1 MTISRIIAWLITL
14 VFLAFAGWLA
24 YENRDRLV
32 DLAGHAHSPQVE
44 AETMEEGAA
53 APVAKVIVSEMAQ
66 ANLGIRALP
75 LRPGSYW
82 KTITVPGMVVD
93 RPGFSDRG
101 VVAPATGIVTKVHH
115 FPGEMVRS
123 GDILFTLRLSSETLH
138 QTQTDL
144 FKATQDIGLAREQ
157 RKRLADSAGAVPEAR
172 IIEVDNQITR
182 LQVAC
187 RAYSQELANRG
198 FTPEMVAS
206 VEAGRFVGEVVVV
219 APNRKANPVAT
230 AGGSDGIEM
239 FEVQELKVEL
249 GHQVQSGQVLCLL
262 SNHENLLVEGRAF
275 RDETALLE
283 RSVREKWPVSIDFQE
298 RTTDWGELNQEF
310 RIRHLANMIDPVS
323 RTFAFQIPLA
333 NQSRVVMD
341 EGRAQTLWRFRP
353 GQRVRIDVRIERLDN
368 VFVVP
373 SDAVAQDGAEA
384 HIFSQNANTFE
395 RLAVRIVARDRSK
408 AVLANDGSIAPGTFI
423 AQGAAAQ
430 LNRLVKA
437 GSAGGAPKGYHI
449 HADGSLHKNEEE
461 GR

>member
-1 MTISRIIAWLITL
+1 MTISRIIGWLITL
-14 VFLAFAGWLA
+14 VFISFAGWLA
-24 YENRDRLV
+24 YQNRDRLA
-32 DLAGHAHSPQVE
+32 DLAGHGHSPHGE
-44 AETMEEGAA
+44 AETLEEGAA

-66 ANLGIRALP
+66 ANLGIKALP

-123 GDILFTLRLSSETLH
+123 GEILFTLRLSSETLH

-144 FKATQDIGLAREQ
+144 FKAMQDIGLAREQ

-198 FTPEMVAS
+198 FSPEMVAS
-206 VEAGRFVGEVVVV
+206 IEAGRFVGEVVVV
-219 APNRKANPVAT
+219 APNRRSKPAET
-230 AGGSDGIEM
+230 AGGTDGAEM

-341 EGRAQTLWRFRP
+341 EGRSQTLWRFRP

-373 SDAVAQDGAEA
+373 SDAVALDGAEA
-384 HIFSQNANTFE
+384 HVFSQNANTFE
-395 RLAVRIVARDRSK
+395 RLPVRVVARDRRQ
-408 AVLANDGSIAPGTFI
+408 AVLANDGSIVPGTYV

>member
-1 MTISRIIAWLITL
+1 MSIFRVIGWSITL
-14 VFLAFAGWLA
+14 VCLAVAGLLG
-24 YENRDRLV
+24 YQHRDRLMSLLSHAEAPHDEGLADEV
-32 DLAGHAHSPQVE
+32 DQ
-44 AETMEEGAA
+44 A
-53 APVAKVIVSEMAQ
+53 APFAKVVLNEMAQ
-66 ANLGIRALP
+66 GNLGIRALP
-75 LRPGSYW
+75 LKPGSYW

-101 VVAPATGIVTKVHH
+101 VVAPATGIVTRVHH

-144 FKATQDIGLAREQ
+144 FKSMQDIALAREQ
-157 RKRLADSAGAVPEAR
+157 RKRLADSAGAIPEAR
-172 IIEVDNQITR
+172 IIEADNQITR

-187 RAYSQELANRG
+187 RAYSLELVNRG

-206 VEAGRFVGEVVVV
+206 VESGKFVGEVVVT
-219 APNRKANPVAT
+219 APNRNPKPLGT
-230 AGGSDGIEM
+230 AGGTDGAEM

-249 GHQVQSGQVLCLL
+249 GHQVQSGQVMCLL

-310 RIRHLANMIDPVS
+310 RIRHLANMIDPAT
-323 RTFAFQIPLA
+323 RTFAFQVPLT

-341 EGRAQTLWRFRP
+341 EGRSQTLWRFRP

-373 SDAVAQDGAEA
+373 AEAVAQDGAEA
-384 HIFSQNANTFE
+384 YIFSQNVNTFE
-395 RLAVRIVARDRSK
+395 RLPVRVLARDRRL
-408 AVLANDGSIAPGTFI
+408 AVLANDGSIVPGTFV

-430 LNRLVKA
+430 LNRLAKA
-437 GSAGGAPKGYHI
+437 GTSGGAPKGYHI
-449 HADGSLHKNEEE
+449 HADGSLHKNGDE